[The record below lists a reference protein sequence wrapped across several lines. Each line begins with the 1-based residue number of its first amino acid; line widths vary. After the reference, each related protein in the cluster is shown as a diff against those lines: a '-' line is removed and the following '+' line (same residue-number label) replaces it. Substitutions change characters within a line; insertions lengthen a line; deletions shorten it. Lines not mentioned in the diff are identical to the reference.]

1 MEIEVGAE
9 SSVESSVEI
18 EAEINPQC
26 VLSVV
31 PYLERRLLPLRL
43 WREGET
49 VSEDS
54 EAAYTQNVVK
64 CGKDGKV

>member
-1 MEIEVGAE
+1 MNLQVAAPSRVQGNVEIEVGAE
-9 SSVESSVEI
+9 RSI
-18 EAEINPQC
+18 EAEIDPQC

-54 EAAYTQNVVK
+54 EAA
-64 CGKDGKV
+64 

>member
-1 MEIEVGAE
+1 MEIER
-9 SSVESSVEI
+9 SVERSVERLVERSVEI
-18 EAEINPQC
+18 EAEVDPQC
-26 VLSVV
+26 VLSIV

-54 EAAYTQNVVK
+54 EAA
-64 CGKDGKV
+64 